1 MSSDRS
7 SERLRFGGGV
17 GGGWEAATTALREAI
32 RSRRGIWVGEITEEG
47 VEFGGVGGASRS
59 RRRGDDVVVAVVVV
73 VVVVVLVG
81 VFFLPFRFL
90 RLWLLGGELLDELP
104 APPAVI
110 TELMTWGPLEWGM
123 EGRKDF
129 CLDGGLDCVELG

>member
-32 RSRRGIWVGEITEEG
+32 RSLRGIWVGEIT
-47 VEFGGVGGASRS
+47 ASRS
-59 RRRGDDVVVAVVVV
+59 RRGDDVVVAVVVAGGA
-73 VVVVVLVG
+73 VVLVVG
-81 VFFLPFRFL
+81 VFLPFRFL
-90 RLWLLGGELLDELP
+90 RLLGGEVLFELP

-110 TELMTWGPLEWGM
+110 TELMS
-123 EGRKDF
+123 RI
-129 CLDGGLDCVELG
+129 GLDWIVNQDENKDENENEQWFEVNSLSLV